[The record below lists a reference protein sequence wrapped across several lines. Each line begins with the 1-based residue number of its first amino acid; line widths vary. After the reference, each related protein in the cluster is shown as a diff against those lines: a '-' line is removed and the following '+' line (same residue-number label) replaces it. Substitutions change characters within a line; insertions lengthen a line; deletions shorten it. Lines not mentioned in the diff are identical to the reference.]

1 MTIHSSH
8 HRSLYTLLSGIQ
20 DFSYVIAIPEQKYAI
35 REKEGFSMKNKKK
48 LLSVLLVFVMTVS
61 VFHGYAAKAADTVKV
76 TLRLEQDNQTLVTPV
91 EVTLTDE
98 DKKDYGIGLS
108 TETLTPL
115 HALAKYLTE
124 KKGATTETMKNYI
137 MASTSQYGL
146 YVTGINIDGKSDGS
160 ASSDALDGVN
170 WLYAVNNTDPGV
182 GMGSYSLKNND
193 AVTIYGLWGGGT
205 WPNNVETNYSYFEN
219 NTVNTT
225 VSSKTTVSLKGVGY
239 DENYSPIVK
248 AISNAT
254 VVAAKYENETST
266 ATTGNAVTLA
276 QTDDNGVATLSF
288 DKAGT
293 YVLSAYRLDS
303 DGKHSNISR
312 PYAIVKVLAAVTTP
326 TATPTVTPTATPTV
340 TPTATPTVTP
350 TATPTVTPTATPTVT
365 PTATPTVTPT
375 ATPTVTPT
383 ATPTVTPTATPT
395 VTPTATP
402 TVTPTA
408 TPAGDSLGKPVPTKT
423 PTATPTPAS
432 DDKGIKKV
440 AKTPTK
446 VKVVVKKSKKKKKS
460 VTVSWKKAANAKG
473 YRIALSKKK
482 NGKYKKVTDT
492 KKTKYTFKKTKG
504 TYYVKLTAY
513 VVKSDKATFSKATKP
528 VKFKVK

>member
-8 HRSLYTLLSGIQ
+8 HRSLYALFSGIQ

-48 LLSVLLVFVMTVS
+48 LLSVLLIFVMTVS

-76 TLRLEQDNQTLVTPV
+76 TLRLEQDNKTLVTPV

-137 MASTSQYGL
+137 TASESQYGL

-160 ASSDALDGVN
+160 ASSDGLDGVN
-170 WLYAVNNTDPGV
+170 WGYAVNNTDPGV

-219 NTVNTT
+219 STLNTT
-225 VSSKTTVSLKGVGY
+225 VSKKTTVSLKGVGY
-239 DENYSPIVK
+239 DENYNPIVK
-248 AISNAT
+248 SISNAT
-254 VVAAKYENETST
+254 VVAAKYENEAST
-266 ATTGNAVTLA
+266 ATTGNAVSLV
-276 QTDDNGVATLSF
+276 QTDENGTATLSF

-303 DGKHSNISR
+303 DDKHSNISR
-312 PYAIVKVLAAVTTP
+312 PYGIVKVLAAVTAP
-326 TATPTVTPTATPTV
+326 TATPTVTPTASPTVTTTAAPTV
-340 TPTATPTVTP
+340 TPTAAPTVTP
-350 TATPTVTPTATPTVT
+350 TAA
-365 PTATPTVTPT
+365 
-375 ATPTVTPT
+375 
-383 ATPTVTPTATPT
+383 PT

>member
-1 MTIHSSH
+1 
-8 HRSLYTLLSGIQ
+8 
-20 DFSYVIAIPEQKYAI
+20 
-35 REKEGFSMKNKKK
+35 MKNKKK

-76 TLRLEQDNQTLVTPV
+76 TLRLEQDNKTLVTPV

-170 WLYAVNNTDPGV
+170 WMYTVNNTDPGV

-219 NTVNTT
+219 STVTTT
-225 VSSKTTVSLKGVGY
+225 VSNKTTVSLKGVGY
-239 DENYSPIVK
+239 DENYNPIVK
-248 AISNAT
+248 SISNAT
-254 VVAAKYENETST
+254 VVAAKYENEAST

-350 TATPTVTPTATPTVT
+350 TATP
-365 PTATPTVTPT
+365 
-375 ATPTVTPT
+375 
-383 ATPTVTPTATPT
+383 
-395 VTPTATP
+395 
-402 TVTPTA
+402 
-408 TPAGDSLGKPVPTKT
+408 AGDSLGKPVPTKT

-460 VTVSWKKAANAKG
+460 VTVSCKKAANAKG

>member
-1 MTIHSSH
+1 
-8 HRSLYTLLSGIQ
+8 
-20 DFSYVIAIPEQKYAI
+20 
-35 REKEGFSMKNKKK
+35 MKNKKK

-76 TLRLEQDNQTLVTPV
+76 TLRLEQDNKTLVTPV

-137 MASTSQYGL
+137 MASKSQYGL
-146 YVTGINIDGKSDGS
+146 YVTGISIDGKSDGS

-170 WLYAVNNTDPGV
+170 WGYAVNNTDPGV

-193 AVTIYGLWGGGT
+193 AVTIYGLWGGDT

-219 NTVNTT
+219 DTVSTT
-225 VSSKTTVSLKGVGY
+225 VSGKATVTLKGLGY
-239 DENYSPIVK
+239 DKNFVASIVK
-248 AISNAT
+248 PISNAT
-254 VVAAKYENETST
+254 VVAAKYENEAST
-266 ATTGNAVTLA
+266 ATTGNAVSLV
-276 QTDDNGVATLSF
+276 QTDENGTATLSF

-312 PYAIVKVLAAVTTP
+312 PYGIVKVLAAVTAPTATPTATPTAAP
-326 TATPTVTPTATPTV
+326 TATPTVTPVPTV
-340 TPTATPTVTP
+340 TPAP
-350 TATPTVTPTATPTVT
+350 
-365 PTATPTVTPT
+365 
-375 ATPTVTPT
+375 
-383 ATPTVTPTATPT
+383 
-395 VTPTATP
+395 
-402 TVTPTA
+402 
-408 TPAGDSLGKPVPTKT
+408 
-423 PTATPTPAS
+423 PTPAS

>member
-1 MTIHSSH
+1 LTIHSSH
-8 HRSLYTLLSGIQ
+8 HRSLYALFSGIQ

-76 TLRLEQDNQTLVTPV
+76 TLRLEQDNKTLVTPV
-91 EVTLTDE
+91 EVTLTDA

-108 TETLTPL
+108 TKTLTPL

-146 YVTGINIDGKSDGS
+146 FVNGISIDGNSDGS

-170 WLYAVNNTDPGV
+170 WGYAVNNTDPGV

-219 NTVNTT
+219 STLNTT
-225 VSSKTTVSLKGVGY
+225 VSNKTTVSLKGVGHDKSY
-239 DENYSPIVK
+239 NPIVK
-248 AISNAT
+248 SISNAT
-254 VVAAKYENETST
+254 VVAAKYENEAST
-266 ATTGNAVTLA
+266 ATTGNAVSLV
-276 QTDDNGVATLSF
+276 QTDENGTATLSF

-312 PYAIVKVLAAVTTP
+312 PYGIVNVLAAVTAPTATPTVTP
-326 TATPTVTPTATPTV
+326 TAAPTVTPTATPTV
-340 TPTATPTVTP
+340 TPTT
-350 TATPTVTPTATPTVT
+350 
-365 PTATPTVTPT
+365 
-375 ATPTVTPT
+375 
-383 ATPTVTPTATPT
+383 TPT

-440 AKTPTK
+440 ERILSVTK
-446 VKVVVKKSKKKKKS
+446 QRENSNFDAQFAKKKKKS

>member
-1 MTIHSSH
+1 
-8 HRSLYTLLSGIQ
+8 
-20 DFSYVIAIPEQKYAI
+20 
-35 REKEGFSMKNKKK
+35 MKNKKK

-76 TLRLEQDNQTLVTPV
+76 TLRLEQDNKTLVTPV

-137 MASTSQYGL
+137 MASKSQYGL
-146 YVTGINIDGKSDGS
+146 YVTGISIDGKSDGS

-170 WLYAVNNTDPGV
+170 WGYAVNNTDPGV

-219 NTVNTT
+219 STLNTT
-225 VSSKTTVSLKGVGY
+225 VSNKTTVSLKGVGY
-239 DENYSPIVK
+239 DENYTPIVK
-248 AISNAT
+248 SISNAT
-254 VVAAKYENETST
+254 VVAAKYENEAST
-266 ATTGNAVTLA
+266 ATKDTAVATA
-276 QTDDNGVATLSF
+276 QTDDNGVATLSL

-293 YVLSAYRLDS
+293 YVLSAFRLDS

-312 PYAIVKVLAAVTTP
+312 PYGIVKVLAAVTAP
-326 TATPTVTPTATPTV
+326 TATPTVTPTAAPTV
-340 TPTATPTVTP
+340 TPTT
-350 TATPTVTPTATPTVT
+350 
-365 PTATPTVTPT
+365 
-375 ATPTVTPT
+375 
-383 ATPTVTPTATPT
+383 
-395 VTPTATP
+395 
-402 TVTPTA
+402 

-440 AKTPTK
+440 AKKPTK

>member
-1 MTIHSSH
+1 
-8 HRSLYTLLSGIQ
+8 
-20 DFSYVIAIPEQKYAI
+20 
-35 REKEGFSMKNKKK
+35 MKNKKK
-48 LLSVLLVFVMTVS
+48 LLSVLLIFVMTVS

-76 TLRLEQDNQTLVTPV
+76 TLRLEQDNKTLVTPV

-98 DKKDYGIGLS
+98 DKKDYGIDLS

-137 MASTSQYGL
+137 MASKSQYGL
-146 YVTGINIDGKSDGS
+146 YVTGISIDGKSDGS
-160 ASSDALDGVN
+160 ASSDGLDGVN
-170 WLYAVNNTDPGV
+170 WMYTVNNTDPGV

-219 NTVNTT
+219 STVTTT
-225 VSSKTTVSLKGVGY
+225 VSNKTTVSLKGVGY
-239 DENYSPIVK
+239 DENYNPIVK
-248 AISNAT
+248 SISNAT
-254 VVAAKYENETST
+254 VVAAKYENEAST
-266 ATTGNAVTLA
+266 ATTGNAVSLV
-276 QTDDNGVATLSF
+276 QTDENGTATLSF

-312 PYAIVKVLAAVTTP
+312 PYAIVKVLAAVTAPTATP
-326 TATPTVTPTATPTV
+326 TATPTA
-340 TPTATPTVTP
+340 A
-350 TATPTVTPTATPTVT
+350 
-365 PTATPTVTPT
+365 
-375 ATPTVTPT
+375 
-383 ATPTVTPTATPT
+383 
-395 VTPTATP
+395 
-402 TVTPTA
+402 
-408 TPAGDSLGKPVPTKT
+408 

>member
-8 HRSLYTLLSGIQ
+8 HRSLYTLFSGIQ

-76 TLRLEQDNQTLVTPV
+76 TLRLEQDNKTLVTPV

-303 DGKHSNISR
+303 DDKHSNISR
-312 PYAIVKVLAAVTTP
+312 PYGIVNVRAAVTAP
-326 TATPTVTPTATPTV
+326 TATPTVTPTA
-340 TPTATPTVTP
+340 A
-350 TATPTVTPTATPTVT
+350 
-365 PTATPTVTPT
+365 
-375 ATPTVTPT
+375 
-383 ATPTVTPTATPT
+383 
-395 VTPTATP
+395 P

>member
-8 HRSLYTLLSGIQ
+8 HRSLYTLFSGIQ

-350 TATPTVTPTATPTVT
+350 TATP
-365 PTATPTVTPT
+365 
-375 ATPTVTPT
+375 
-383 ATPTVTPTATPT
+383 
-395 VTPTATP
+395 
-402 TVTPTA
+402 
-408 TPAGDSLGKPVPTKT
+408 AGDSLGKPVPTKT

>member
-8 HRSLYTLLSGIQ
+8 HRSLYALFSGIQ

-61 VFHGYAAKAADTVKV
+61 VFHGYAAKAADAVKV
-76 TLRLEQDNQTLVTPV
+76 TLRLEQDNKTLVTPV
-91 EVTLTDE
+91 EVTLTDA

-108 TETLTPL
+108 TKTLTPL

-146 YVTGINIDGKSDGS
+146 YVTGISIDGKSDGS
-160 ASSDALDGVN
+160 ASSDTLDGVN
-170 WLYAVNNTDPGV
+170 WMYTVNNTDTGV

-219 NTVNTT
+219 STLNTT
-225 VSSKTTVSLKGVGY
+225 VSDKTTVSLKGVGY
-239 DENYSPIVK
+239 DENYNPIVK
-248 AISNAT
+248 SISNAT
-254 VVAAKYENETST
+254 VVAAKYENEAST
-266 ATTGNAVTLA
+266 ATKDTAVATA

-312 PYAIVKVLAAVTTP
+312 PYAIVKVLAAVTAP
-326 TATPTVTPTATPTV
+326 TATPVPTV
-340 TPTATPTVTP
+340 TPAP
-350 TATPTVTPTATPTVT
+350 
-365 PTATPTVTPT
+365 
-375 ATPTVTPT
+375 
-383 ATPTVTPTATPT
+383 
-395 VTPTATP
+395 
-402 TVTPTA
+402 
-408 TPAGDSLGKPVPTKT
+408 
-423 PTATPTPAS
+423 PTPAS

>member
-8 HRSLYTLLSGIQ
+8 HRSLYALFSGIQ

-76 TLRLEQDNQTLVTPV
+76 TLRLEQDNKTLVTPV

-170 WLYAVNNTDPGV
+170 WMYTVNNTDPGV

-193 AVTIYGLWGGGT
+193 VVTIYGLWGGGT

-219 NTVNTT
+219 STVTTT
-225 VSSKTTVSLKGVGY
+225 VSNKTTVSLKGVGY
-239 DENYSPIVK
+239 DENYNPIVK
-248 AISNAT
+248 SISNAT
-254 VVAAKYENETST
+254 VVAAKYENEAST

-312 PYAIVKVLAAVTTP
+312 PYAIVKVLAAVT
-326 TATPTVTPTATPTV
+326 
-340 TPTATPTVTP
+340 
-350 TATPTVTPTATPTVT
+350 
-365 PTATPTVTPT
+365 TPT

>member
-8 HRSLYTLLSGIQ
+8 HRSLYTLFSGIQ

-76 TLRLEQDNQTLVTPV
+76 TLRLEQDNKTLVTPV
-91 EVTLTDE
+91 EVTLTDA

-108 TETLTPL
+108 TKTLTPL

-146 YVTGINIDGKSDGS
+146 FVNGISIDGNSDGS

-170 WLYAVNNTDPGV
+170 WGYAVNNTDPGV

-219 NTVNTT
+219 STLNTT
-225 VSSKTTVSLKGVGY
+225 VSNKTTVSLKGVGHDKSY
-239 DENYSPIVK
+239 NPIVK
-248 AISNAT
+248 SISNAT
-254 VVAAKYENETST
+254 VAAKYENEAST
-266 ATTGNAVTLA
+266 ATTGNAVSLV
-276 QTDDNGVATLSF
+276 QTDENGTATLSF

-312 PYAIVKVLAAVTTP
+312 PYGIVNVLAAVTAPTATPTVTP
-326 TATPTVTPTATPTV
+326 TAAPTVTPTAAPTVTPTATPTV
-340 TPTATPTVTP
+340 TPTT
-350 TATPTVTPTATPTVT
+350 
-365 PTATPTVTPT
+365 
-375 ATPTVTPT
+375 
-383 ATPTVTPTATPT
+383 TPT

-440 AKTPTK
+440 AKKPTK

>member
-8 HRSLYTLLSGIQ
+8 HRSLYALFSGIQ

-48 LLSVLLVFVMTVS
+48 LLSVLLIFVMTVS

-76 TLRLEQDNQTLVTPV
+76 TLRLEQDNKTLVTPV

-98 DKKDYGIGLS
+98 DKKYYGIGLS

-137 MASTSQYGL
+137 TASESQYGL

-160 ASSDALDGVN
+160 ASSDGLDGVN
-170 WLYAVNNTDPGV
+170 WGYAVNNTDPGV

-219 NTVNTT
+219 STLNTT
-225 VSSKTTVSLKGVGY
+225 VSKKTTVSLKGVGY
-239 DENYSPIVK
+239 DENYNPIVK
-248 AISNAT
+248 SISNAT
-254 VVAAKYENETST
+254 VVAAKYENEAST
-266 ATTGNAVTLA
+266 ATTGNAVSLV
-276 QTDDNGVATLSF
+276 QTDENGTATLSF

-303 DGKHSNISR
+303 DDKHSNISR
-312 PYAIVKVLAAVTTP
+312 PYGIVKVLAAVTAP

-340 TPTATPTVTP
+340 TPTAAPTVTP
-350 TATPTVTPTATPTVT
+350 TAAPTVTPTA
-365 PTATPTVTPT
+365 A
-375 ATPTVTPT
+375 
-383 ATPTVTPTATPT
+383 PT

>member
-1 MTIHSSH
+1 
-8 HRSLYTLLSGIQ
+8 
-20 DFSYVIAIPEQKYAI
+20 
-35 REKEGFSMKNKKK
+35 MKNKKK
-48 LLSVLLVFVMTVS
+48 LLSVLLVFVMTIS

-76 TLRLEQDNQTLVTPV
+76 TLRLEQDNKTLVTPV

-137 MASTSQYGL
+137 MASKSQYGL
-146 YVTGINIDGKSDGS
+146 YVTGISIDGKSDGS

-170 WLYAVNNTDPGV
+170 WGYAVNNTDPGV

-219 NTVNTT
+219 STMNTT
-225 VSSKTTVSLKGVGY
+225 VSNKTTVSLKGVGY
-239 DENYSPIVK
+239 DENYNPIVK
-248 AISNAT
+248 SISNAT
-254 VVAAKYENETST
+254 VVAAKYENEAST
-266 ATTGNAVTLA
+266 ATTGNAVSLV
-276 QTDDNGVATLSF
+276 QTDENGTATLSF

-312 PYAIVKVLAAVTTP
+312 PYGIVKVLAAVTAPTATPTATPTAAP
-326 TATPTVTPTATPTV
+326 TATPTVTPVPTV
-340 TPTATPTVTP
+340 TPAP
-350 TATPTVTPTATPTVT
+350 
-365 PTATPTVTPT
+365 
-375 ATPTVTPT
+375 
-383 ATPTVTPTATPT
+383 
-395 VTPTATP
+395 
-402 TVTPTA
+402 
-408 TPAGDSLGKPVPTKT
+408 
-423 PTATPTPAS
+423 PTPAS

>member
-8 HRSLYTLLSGIQ
+8 HRSLYALFSGIQ

-76 TLRLEQDNQTLVTPV
+76 TLRLEQDNKTLVTPV

-170 WLYAVNNTDPGV
+170 WGYAVNNTDPGV

-219 NTVNTT
+219 STLNTT
-225 VSSKTTVSLKGVGY
+225 ISSKTTVSLKGVGY
-239 DENYSPIVK
+239 DENYNPIIK
-248 AISNAT
+248 SISKAT

-266 ATTGNAVTLA
+266 ATTGNAVSLV
-276 QTDDNGVATLSF
+276 QTDENGTATLSF

-312 PYAIVKVLAAVTTP
+312 PYGIVKVLAAVTTP
-326 TATPTVTPTATPTV
+326 TAAPTVTPTAAPTV
-340 TPTATPTVTP
+340 TPTAAPTVTP
-350 TATPTVTPTATPTVT
+350 TAAPI
-365 PTATPTVTPT
+365 
-375 ATPTVTPT
+375 
-383 ATPTVTPTATPT
+383 
-395 VTPTATP
+395 
-402 TVTPTA
+402 VTPTA

>member
-1 MTIHSSH
+1 
-8 HRSLYTLLSGIQ
+8 
-20 DFSYVIAIPEQKYAI
+20 
-35 REKEGFSMKNKKK
+35 MKNKKK

-76 TLRLEQDNQTLVTPV
+76 TLRLEQDNKTLVTPV

-170 WLYAVNNTDPGV
+170 WMYTVNNTNTGV
-182 GMGSYSLKNND
+182 GMSSYSLKNND
-193 AVTIYGLWGGGT
+193 AVTIYGIWGGGT

-219 NTVNTT
+219 NTVTT
-225 VSSKTTVSLKGVGY
+225 TISSKTTVSLKGVGY
-239 DENYSPIVK
+239 DENYNPIVK
-248 AISNAT
+248 AISKAT
-254 VVAAKYENETST
+254 VVAAKHENETST
-266 ATTGNAVTLA
+266 ATKDNAVATA

-312 PYAIVKVLAAVTTP
+312 PYAIVKVLAAVTAP
-326 TATPTVTPTATPTV
+326 TATPTIKPTASPVPTV
-340 TPTATPTVTP
+340 TPAP
-350 TATPTVTPTATPTVT
+350 
-365 PTATPTVTPT
+365 
-375 ATPTVTPT
+375 
-383 ATPTVTPTATPT
+383 
-395 VTPTATP
+395 
-402 TVTPTA
+402 
-408 TPAGDSLGKPVPTKT
+408 
-423 PTATPTPAS
+423 S
-432 DDKGIKKV
+432 DNKDVKKA

-473 YRIALSKKK
+473 YRITLSKKK

>member
-1 MTIHSSH
+1 
-8 HRSLYTLLSGIQ
+8 
-20 DFSYVIAIPEQKYAI
+20 
-35 REKEGFSMKNKKK
+35 MKNKKK

-76 TLRLEQDNQTLVTPV
+76 TLRLEQDNKTLVTPV
-91 EVTLTDE
+91 EVTLTDA

-108 TETLTPL
+108 TKTLTPL

-146 YVTGINIDGKSDGS
+146 FVNGISIDGNSDGS

-170 WLYAVNNTDPGV
+170 WGYAVNNTDPGV
-182 GMGSYSLKNND
+182 GMSSYSLKNND

-219 NTVNTT
+219 DTVSTT
-225 VSSKTTVSLKGVGY
+225 VSGKATVTLKGLGY
-239 DENYSPIVK
+239 DKNFVASIVK
-248 AISNAT
+248 PISKAT
-254 VVAAKYENETST
+254 VVAAKYENEAST
-266 ATTGNAVTLA
+266 ATKDTAVATA

-312 PYAIVKVLAAVTTP
+312 PYGIVKVLAAVTTP
-326 TATPTVTPTATPTV
+326 TAAPTVTPTAAPTV
-340 TPTATPTVTP
+340 TPTAAPI
-350 TATPTVTPTATPTVT
+350 
-365 PTATPTVTPT
+365 
-375 ATPTVTPT
+375 
-383 ATPTVTPTATPT
+383 
-395 VTPTATP
+395 
-402 TVTPTA
+402 VTPTA

-440 AKTPTK
+440 AKKPTK

-460 VTVSWKKAANAKG
+460 VTVSWKKVANAKG
-473 YRIALSKKK
+473 YRITLSKKK

>member
-1 MTIHSSH
+1 
-8 HRSLYTLLSGIQ
+8 
-20 DFSYVIAIPEQKYAI
+20 
-35 REKEGFSMKNKKK
+35 MKNKKK

-76 TLRLEQDNQTLVTPV
+76 TLRLEQDNKTLVTPV

-137 MASTSQYGL
+137 MASKSQYGL
-146 YVTGINIDGKSDGS
+146 YVTGISIDGKSDGS

-170 WLYAVNNTDPGV
+170 WGYAVNNTDPGV

-219 NTVNTT
+219 STLNTT
-225 VSSKTTVSLKGVGY
+225 VSNKTTVSLKGVGY
-239 DENYSPIVK
+239 DENYTPIVK
-248 AISNAT
+248 SISNAT
-254 VVAAKYENETST
+254 VVAAKYENEAST
-266 ATTGNAVTLA
+266 ATKDTAVATA

-312 PYAIVKVLAAVTTP
+312 PYGIVKVLAAVTAP
-326 TATPTVTPTATPTV
+326 TATPTVTPTAAPTV
-340 TPTATPTVTP
+340 TPTT
-350 TATPTVTPTATPTVT
+350 
-365 PTATPTVTPT
+365 
-375 ATPTVTPT
+375 
-383 ATPTVTPTATPT
+383 
-395 VTPTATP
+395 
-402 TVTPTA
+402 

-440 AKTPTK
+440 AKKPTK
-446 VKVVVKKSKKKKKS
+446 VKVVLKKSKKKKKS

>member
-1 MTIHSSH
+1 
-8 HRSLYTLLSGIQ
+8 
-20 DFSYVIAIPEQKYAI
+20 
-35 REKEGFSMKNKKK
+35 MKNKKK

-76 TLRLEQDNQTLVTPV
+76 TLRLEQDNKTLVTPV

-98 DKKDYGIGLS
+98 DKKDYGIDLS

-137 MASTSQYGL
+137 MASKSQYGL
-146 YVTGINIDGKSDGS
+146 YVTGISIDGKSDGS
-160 ASSDALDGVN
+160 ASSDGLDGVN
-170 WLYAVNNTDPGV
+170 WMYTVNNTDPGV

-219 NTVNTT
+219 STVTTT
-225 VSSKTTVSLKGVGY
+225 VSNKTTVSLKGVGY
-239 DENYSPIVK
+239 DENYNPIVK
-248 AISNAT
+248 SISNAT
-254 VVAAKYENETST
+254 VVAAKYENEAST

-340 TPTATPTVTP
+340 TPTVTPVPTVTP
-350 TATPTVTPTATPTVT
+350 AP
-365 PTATPTVTPT
+365 
-375 ATPTVTPT
+375 
-383 ATPTVTPTATPT
+383 
-395 VTPTATP
+395 
-402 TVTPTA
+402 
-408 TPAGDSLGKPVPTKT
+408 
-423 PTATPTPAS
+423 PTPAS

-440 AKTPTK
+440 AKKPTK

>member
-1 MTIHSSH
+1 
-8 HRSLYTLLSGIQ
+8 
-20 DFSYVIAIPEQKYAI
+20 
-35 REKEGFSMKNKKK
+35 MKNKKK

-76 TLRLEQDNQTLVTPV
+76 TLRLEQDNKTLVTPV
-91 EVTLTDE
+91 EVTLTDA

-108 TETLTPL
+108 TKTLTPL

-146 YVTGINIDGKSDGS
+146 FVNGISIDGNSDGS

-170 WLYAVNNTDPGV
+170 WGYAVNNTDPGV
-182 GMGSYSLKNND
+182 GMSSYSLKNND

-205 WPNNVETNYSYFEN
+205 WPDNVETNYSYFEN
-219 NTVNTT
+219 DTVSTT
-225 VSSKTTVSLKGVGY
+225 VSGKATVTLKGLGY
-239 DENYSPIVK
+239 DKNFVASIVK
-248 AISNAT
+248 PISKAT
-254 VVAAKYENETST
+254 VVAAKYENEAST
-266 ATTGNAVTLA
+266 ATKDTAVATA

-303 DGKHSNISR
+303 DVKHSNISR
-312 PYAIVKVLAAVTTP
+312 PYGIIKVLAAVTAPTATP
-326 TATPTVTPTATPTV
+326 TATPTA
-340 TPTATPTVTP
+340 A
-350 TATPTVTPTATPTVT
+350 
-365 PTATPTVTPT
+365 
-375 ATPTVTPT
+375 
-383 ATPTVTPTATPT
+383 
-395 VTPTATP
+395 
-402 TVTPTA
+402 PTA
-408 TPAGDSLGKPVPTKT
+408 TPAATPVPTVT
-423 PTATPTPAS
+423 PAPPTPAS

-440 AKTPTK
+440 AKKPTK

-504 TYYVKLTAY
+504 TYYVKLKAY

>member
-1 MTIHSSH
+1 
-8 HRSLYTLLSGIQ
+8 
-20 DFSYVIAIPEQKYAI
+20 
-35 REKEGFSMKNKKK
+35 MKNKKK

-76 TLRLEQDNQTLVTPV
+76 TLRLEQDNKTLVTPV
-91 EVTLTDE
+91 EVTLTDA

-108 TETLTPL
+108 TKTLTPL

-146 YVTGINIDGKSDGS
+146 FVNGISIDGNSDGS

-170 WLYAVNNTDPGV
+170 WGYAVNNTDPGV

-219 NTVNTT
+219 STLNTT
-225 VSSKTTVSLKGVGY
+225 VSNKTTVSLKGVGHDKSY
-239 DENYSPIVK
+239 NPIVK
-248 AISNAT
+248 SISNAT
-254 VVAAKYENETST
+254 VVAAKYENEAST
-266 ATTGNAVTLA
+266 ATTGNAVSLV
-276 QTDDNGVATLSF
+276 QTDENGTATLSF

-312 PYAIVKVLAAVTTP
+312 PYGIVNVLAAVTAPTATPTVTP
-326 TATPTVTPTATPTV
+326 TAAPTVTPTAAPTVTPTATPTV
-340 TPTATPTVTP
+340 TPTT
-350 TATPTVTPTATPTVT
+350 
-365 PTATPTVTPT
+365 
-375 ATPTVTPT
+375 
-383 ATPTVTPTATPT
+383 TPT

-432 DDKGIKKV
+432 DDKRIKKV
-440 AKTPTK
+440 AKKPTK

>member
-8 HRSLYTLLSGIQ
+8 HRSLYTLFSGIQ

-76 TLRLEQDNQTLVTPV
+76 TLRLEQDNKTLVTPV

-146 YVTGINIDGKSDGS
+146 FVNGISIDGNSDGS

-170 WLYAVNNTDPGV
+170 WGYAVNNTDPGV

-219 NTVNTT
+219 STLNTT
-225 VSSKTTVSLKGVGY
+225 VSNKTTVSLKGVGH
-239 DENYSPIVK
+239 DESYNPIVK
-248 AISNAT
+248 SISNAT
-254 VVAAKYENETST
+254 VVAAKYENEAST
-266 ATTGNAVTLA
+266 ATTGNAVSLV
-276 QTDDNGVATLSF
+276 QTDENGTATLSF

-312 PYAIVKVLAAVTTP
+312 PYGIVNVLA
-326 TATPTVTPTATPTV
+326 TVTA
-340 TPTATPTVTP
+340 
-350 TATPTVTPTATPTVT
+350 
-365 PTATPTVTPT
+365 
-375 ATPTVTPT
+375 
-383 ATPTVTPTATPT
+383 PTATPT

-440 AKTPTK
+440 AKKPTK

>member
-1 MTIHSSH
+1 
-8 HRSLYTLLSGIQ
+8 
-20 DFSYVIAIPEQKYAI
+20 
-35 REKEGFSMKNKKK
+35 MKNKKK

-76 TLRLEQDNQTLVTPV
+76 TLRLEQDNKTLVTPV

-170 WLYAVNNTDPGV
+170 WGYAVNNTDPGV
-182 GMGSYSLKNND
+182 GMSSYSLKNND

-205 WPNNVETNYSYFEN
+205 WPDNVETNYSYFEN
-219 NTVNTT
+219 DTVSTT
-225 VSSKTTVSLKGVGY
+225 VSGKATVTLKGLGY
-239 DENYSPIVK
+239 DKNFVASIVK
-248 AISNAT
+248 PISKAT
-254 VVAAKYENETST
+254 VVAAKYENEAST
-266 ATTGNAVTLA
+266 ATKDTAVATA

-312 PYAIVKVLAAVTTP
+312 PYGIVKVLAAVTTP
-326 TATPTVTPTATPTV
+326 TAAPTVTPTAAPTV
-340 TPTATPTVTP
+340 TPTAAPTVTP
-350 TATPTVTPTATPTVT
+350 TAAPI
-365 PTATPTVTPT
+365 
-375 ATPTVTPT
+375 
-383 ATPTVTPTATPT
+383 
-395 VTPTATP
+395 
-402 TVTPTA
+402 VTPTA

>member
-1 MTIHSSH
+1 
-8 HRSLYTLLSGIQ
+8 
-20 DFSYVIAIPEQKYAI
+20 
-35 REKEGFSMKNKKK
+35 MKNKKK

-76 TLRLEQDNQTLVTPV
+76 TLRLEQDNKTLVTPV

-137 MASTSQYGL
+137 MASKSQYGL
-146 YVTGINIDGKSDGS
+146 YVTGISIDGKSDGS

-170 WLYAVNNTDPGV
+170 WGYAVNNTDPGV

-219 NTVNTT
+219 STLNTT
-225 VSSKTTVSLKGVGY
+225 VSNKTTVSLKGVGY
-239 DENYSPIVK
+239 DENYTPIVK
-248 AISNAT
+248 SISNAT
-254 VVAAKYENETST
+254 VVAAKYENEAST
-266 ATTGNAVTLA
+266 ATKDTAVATA

-312 PYAIVKVLAAVTTP
+312 PYGIVKVLAAVTAP
-326 TATPTVTPTATPTV
+326 TATPTVTPTAAPTV
-340 TPTATPTVTP
+340 TPTT
-350 TATPTVTPTATPTVT
+350 
-365 PTATPTVTPT
+365 
-375 ATPTVTPT
+375 
-383 ATPTVTPTATPT
+383 
-395 VTPTATP
+395 
-402 TVTPTA
+402 

-423 PTATPTPAS
+423 PTATPTSAS

-440 AKTPTK
+440 AKKPTK

>member
-1 MTIHSSH
+1 
-8 HRSLYTLLSGIQ
+8 
-20 DFSYVIAIPEQKYAI
+20 
-35 REKEGFSMKNKKK
+35 MKNKKK

-76 TLRLEQDNQTLVTPV
+76 TLRLEQDNKTLVTPV

-115 HALAKYLTE
+115 HALAKYLNE

-137 MASTSQYGL
+137 MASKSQYGL
-146 YVTGINIDGKSDGS
+146 YVTGISIDGKSDGS

-170 WLYAVNNTDPGV
+170 WGYAVNNTDPGV
-182 GMGSYSLKNND
+182 GMCSYSLKNND

-219 NTVNTT
+219 STLNTT
-225 VSSKTTVSLKGVGY
+225 VSNKTTVSLKGVGY
-239 DENYSPIVK
+239 DENYTPIVK
-248 AISNAT
+248 SISNAT
-254 VVAAKYENETST
+254 VVAAKYENEAST
-266 ATTGNAVTLA
+266 ATKDTAVATA

-312 PYAIVKVLAAVTTP
+312 PYGIVKVLAAVTAP
-326 TATPTVTPTATPTV
+326 TATPTVTPTAAPTV
-340 TPTATPTVTP
+340 TPTT
-350 TATPTVTPTATPTVT
+350 
-365 PTATPTVTPT
+365 
-375 ATPTVTPT
+375 
-383 ATPTVTPTATPT
+383 
-395 VTPTATP
+395 
-402 TVTPTA
+402 

-440 AKTPTK
+440 AKKPTK

>member
-1 MTIHSSH
+1 
-8 HRSLYTLLSGIQ
+8 
-20 DFSYVIAIPEQKYAI
+20 
-35 REKEGFSMKNKKK
+35 MKNKKK

-76 TLRLEQDNQTLVTPV
+76 TLRLEQDNKTLVTPV

-137 MASTSQYGL
+137 MASESQYGL
-146 YVTGINIDGKSDGS
+146 YVNGISVDGKSDGS

-170 WLYAVNNTDPGV
+170 WMYTVNNTDTGV

-219 NTVNTT
+219 STLNTT
-225 VSSKTTVSLKGVGY
+225 VSNKITVSLKGVGY
-239 DENYSPIVK
+239 DENYTPIVK
-248 AISNAT
+248 SISNAT
-254 VVAAKYENETST
+254 VVAAKYENEAST
-266 ATTGNAVTLA
+266 ATKDTAVATA

-312 PYAIVKVLAAVTTP
+312 PYGIVKVLAAVTAP
-326 TATPTVTPTATPTV
+326 TATPTVTPTA
-340 TPTATPTVTP
+340 A
-350 TATPTVTPTATPTVT
+350 
-365 PTATPTVTPT
+365 
-375 ATPTVTPT
+375 
-383 ATPTVTPTATPT
+383 
-395 VTPTATP
+395 P

>member
-1 MTIHSSH
+1 
-8 HRSLYTLLSGIQ
+8 
-20 DFSYVIAIPEQKYAI
+20 
-35 REKEGFSMKNKKK
+35 MKNKKK

-76 TLRLEQDNQTLVTPV
+76 TLRLEQDNKTLVTPV

-124 KKGATTETMKNYI
+124 KKGATTETIKNYI
-137 MASTSQYGL
+137 MASKSQYGL
-146 YVTGINIDGKSDGS
+146 YVTGISIDGKSDGS

-170 WLYAVNNTDPGV
+170 WGYAVNNTDPGV

-219 NTVNTT
+219 STLNTT
-225 VSSKTTVSLKGVGY
+225 VSNKTTVSLKGVGY
-239 DENYSPIVK
+239 DENYTPIVK
-248 AISNAT
+248 SISNAT
-254 VVAAKYENETST
+254 VVAAKYENEAST
-266 ATTGNAVTLA
+266 ATKDTAVATA

-312 PYAIVKVLAAVTTP
+312 PYGIVKVLAAVTAP
-326 TATPTVTPTATPTV
+326 TATPTVTPTAAPTV
-340 TPTATPTVTP
+340 TPTT
-350 TATPTVTPTATPTVT
+350 
-365 PTATPTVTPT
+365 
-375 ATPTVTPT
+375 
-383 ATPTVTPTATPT
+383 
-395 VTPTATP
+395 
-402 TVTPTA
+402 

-440 AKTPTK
+440 AKKPTK

>member
-1 MTIHSSH
+1 MYA
-8 HRSLYTLLSGIQ
+8 LFSGIQ

-76 TLRLEQDNQTLVTPV
+76 TLRLEQDNKTLVTPV
-91 EVTLTDE
+91 EVTLTDA

-108 TETLTPL
+108 TKTLTPL

-146 YVTGINIDGKSDGS
+146 FVNGISIDGNSDGS

-170 WLYAVNNTDPGV
+170 WGYAVNNTDPGV

-219 NTVNTT
+219 STLNTT
-225 VSSKTTVSLKGVGY
+225 VSNKTTVSLKGVGH
-239 DENYSPIVK
+239 DESYNPIVK
-248 AISNAT
+248 SISNAT
-254 VVAAKYENETST
+254 VVAAKYENEAST
-266 ATTGNAVTLA
+266 ATTGNAVSLV
-276 QTDDNGVATLSF
+276 QTDENGTATLSF

-312 PYAIVKVLAAVTTP
+312 PYGIVNVLAAVTAPTATPTVTP
-326 TATPTVTPTATPTV
+326 TAAPTVTPTAAPTVTPTATPTV
-340 TPTATPTVTP
+340 TPTT
-350 TATPTVTPTATPTVT
+350 
-365 PTATPTVTPT
+365 
-375 ATPTVTPT
+375 
-383 ATPTVTPTATPT
+383 TPT

-440 AKTPTK
+440 AKKPTK

-460 VTVSWKKAANAKG
+460 ASKSHMSAISMRILVLFTRALVSCARTKLLLEPVNRTLNHG
-473 YRIALSKKK
+473 GNK
-482 NGKYKKVTDT
+482 NGHHNQPHSCNGLNKVVGHPNKNVRKPYKCRGNKTPYKVTD
-492 KKTKYTFKKTKG
+492 
-504 TYYVKLTAY
+504 
-513 VVKSDKATFSKATKP
+513 
-528 VKFKVK
+528 KFADAEHT

>member
-1 MTIHSSH
+1 
-8 HRSLYTLLSGIQ
+8 
-20 DFSYVIAIPEQKYAI
+20 
-35 REKEGFSMKNKKK
+35 MKNKKK
-48 LLSVLLVFVMTVS
+48 LLSVLLVFVMTIS

-76 TLRLEQDNQTLVTPV
+76 TLRLEQDNATLVTPV
-91 EVTLTDE
+91 EVTLTDA

-137 MASTSQYGL
+137 TASKSQYGL
-146 YVTGINIDGKSDGS
+146 YVTGISIDGKSDGS

-170 WLYAVNNTDPGV
+170 WGYAVNNTDPGV

-219 NTVNTT
+219 STVNTT
-225 VSSKTTVSLKGVGY
+225 VSNKTTVSLKSVGY
-239 DENYSPIVK
+239 DENYNPIVK
-248 AISNAT
+248 SISNAT
-254 VVAAKYENETST
+254 VVAAKYENEAST
-266 ATTGNAVTLA
+266 ATTGNAVSLV
-276 QTDDNGVATLSF
+276 QTDENGTATLSL

-303 DGKHSNISR
+303 DGKHSSISR
-312 PYAIVKVLAAVTTP
+312 PYGIVNVLAAVTAP
-326 TATPTVTPTATPTV
+326 TATPTVTPTAAPTV
-340 TPTATPTVTP
+340 TPTA
-350 TATPTVTPTATPTVT
+350 
-365 PTATPTVTPT
+365 
-375 ATPTVTPT
+375 
-383 ATPTVTPTATPT
+383 
-395 VTPTATP
+395 
-402 TVTPTA
+402 
-408 TPAGDSLGKPVPTKT
+408 
-423 PTATPTPAS
+423 TPAS

-473 YRIALSKKK
+473 YRILLSKKK
-482 NGKYKKVTDT
+482 NGKYTKVTDT

-504 TYYVKLTAY
+504 TYYVKLKAY
-513 VVKSDKATFSKATKP
+513 VVKSNKSTYSKATKP

>member
-1 MTIHSSH
+1 
-8 HRSLYTLLSGIQ
+8 
-20 DFSYVIAIPEQKYAI
+20 
-35 REKEGFSMKNKKK
+35 MKNKKK

-76 TLRLEQDNQTLVTPV
+76 TLRLEQDNKTLVTPV

-137 MASTSQYGL
+137 MASESQYGL
-146 YVTGINIDGKSDGS
+146 YVNGISIDGKSDGS

-170 WLYAVNNTDPGV
+170 WMYTVNNTDTGV

-219 NTVNTT
+219 STLNTT

-239 DENYSPIVK
+239 DENYTPIVK
-248 AISNAT
+248 SISNAT
-254 VVAAKYENETST
+254 VVAAKYENEAST
-266 ATTGNAVTLA
+266 ATKDTAVATA

-312 PYAIVKVLAAVTTP
+312 PYGIVKVLAAVTAP
-326 TATPTVTPTATPTV
+326 TATPTVTPTAAPTV
-340 TPTATPTVTP
+340 TPTT
-350 TATPTVTPTATPTVT
+350 
-365 PTATPTVTPT
+365 
-375 ATPTVTPT
+375 
-383 ATPTVTPTATPT
+383 
-395 VTPTATP
+395 
-402 TVTPTA
+402 

-440 AKTPTK
+440 AKKPTK

-473 YRIALSKKK
+473 YRITLSKKK

>member
-8 HRSLYTLLSGIQ
+8 HRSLYALFSGIQ

-48 LLSVLLVFVMTVS
+48 LLSVLLVFVMTIS

-76 TLRLEQDNQTLVTPV
+76 TLRLEQDNKTLVTPV

-137 MASTSQYGL
+137 MASKSQYGL
-146 YVTGINIDGKSDGS
+146 YVTGISIDGKSDGS

-170 WLYAVNNTDPGV
+170 WGYAVNNTDPGV

-219 NTVNTT
+219 STMNTT
-225 VSSKTTVSLKGVGY
+225 VSNKTTVSLKGVGY
-239 DENYSPIVK
+239 DENYNPIVK
-248 AISNAT
+248 SISNAT
-254 VVAAKYENETST
+254 VVAAKYENEAST
-266 ATTGNAVTLA
+266 ATTGNAVSLV
-276 QTDDNGVATLSF
+276 QTDENGTATLSF

-303 DGKHSNISR
+303 DDKHSNISR
-312 PYAIVKVLAAVTTP
+312 PYAIVKVLAAVTAPTATP
-326 TATPTVTPTATPTV
+326 TATPTAAPTATPTATPV
-340 TPTATPTVTP
+340 PTVTP
-350 TATPTVTPTATPTVT
+350 AP
-365 PTATPTVTPT
+365 
-375 ATPTVTPT
+375 
-383 ATPTVTPTATPT
+383 
-395 VTPTATP
+395 
-402 TVTPTA
+402 
-408 TPAGDSLGKPVPTKT
+408 
-423 PTATPTPAS
+423 PTPAS

>member
-8 HRSLYTLLSGIQ
+8 HRSLYALFSGIQ

-76 TLRLEQDNQTLVTPV
+76 TLRLEQDNKTLVTPV

-170 WLYAVNNTDPGV
+170 WGYAVNNTDPGV

-219 NTVNTT
+219 STLNTT
-225 VSSKTTVSLKGVGY
+225 ISSKTTVSLKGVGY
-239 DENYSPIVK
+239 DENYNPIIK
-248 AISNAT
+248 SISKAT

-266 ATTGNAVTLA
+266 ATTGNAVSLV
-276 QTDDNGVATLSF
+276 QTDENGTATLSF

-312 PYAIVKVLAAVTTP
+312 PYGIVKVLAAVTTP
-326 TATPTVTPTATPTV
+326 TAAPTVTPTAAPTV
-340 TPTATPTVTP
+340 TPTAAPI
-350 TATPTVTPTATPTVT
+350 
-365 PTATPTVTPT
+365 
-375 ATPTVTPT
+375 
-383 ATPTVTPTATPT
+383 
-395 VTPTATP
+395 
-402 TVTPTA
+402 VTPTA

>member
-8 HRSLYTLLSGIQ
+8 HRSLYALFSGIQ

-76 TLRLEQDNQTLVTPV
+76 TLRLEQDNKTLVTPV

-137 MASTSQYGL
+137 MASESQYGL
-146 YVTGINIDGKSDGS
+146 YVNGISIDGKSDGS

-170 WLYAVNNTDPGV
+170 WMYTVNNTDTGV

-219 NTVNTT
+219 STLNTT
-225 VSSKTTVSLKGVGY
+225 VSNKTTVSLKGVGY
-239 DENYSPIVK
+239 DENYTPIVK
-248 AISNAT
+248 SISNAT
-254 VVAAKYENETST
+254 VVAAKYENEAST
-266 ATTGNAVTLA
+266 ATKDTAVATA

-312 PYAIVKVLAAVTTP
+312 PYGIVKVLAAVTAP
-326 TATPTVTPTATPTV
+326 TATPTVTPTAAPTA
-340 TPTATPTVTP
+340 TPTATPV
-350 TATPTVTPTATPTVT
+350 PTVTPAP
-365 PTATPTVTPT
+365 
-375 ATPTVTPT
+375 
-383 ATPTVTPTATPT
+383 
-395 VTPTATP
+395 
-402 TVTPTA
+402 
-408 TPAGDSLGKPVPTKT
+408 
-423 PTATPTPAS
+423 PTPAS

>member
-8 HRSLYTLLSGIQ
+8 HRSLYALFSGIQ

-76 TLRLEQDNQTLVTPV
+76 TLRLEQDNKTLVTPV

-312 PYAIVKVLAAVTTP
+312 PYGIVKVLAAVTAPTATP
-326 TATPTVTPTATPTV
+326 TATPTAAPTATPTTTPTATPTA
-340 TPTATPTVTP
+340 TPTIKPTASPVPTVTP
-350 TATPTVTPTATPTVT
+350 AP
-365 PTATPTVTPT
+365 
-375 ATPTVTPT
+375 
-383 ATPTVTPTATPT
+383 
-395 VTPTATP
+395 
-402 TVTPTA
+402 
-408 TPAGDSLGKPVPTKT
+408 
-423 PTATPTPAS
+423 S
-432 DDKGIKKV
+432 DNKDVKKA

-473 YRIALSKKK
+473 YRITLSKKK

>member
-1 MTIHSSH
+1 LTIHSSH
-8 HRSLYTLLSGIQ
+8 HRSLYTLFSGIQ

-76 TLRLEQDNQTLVTPV
+76 TLRLEQDNKTLVTPV

-98 DKKDYGIGLS
+98 DKKDYGIDLS

-137 MASTSQYGL
+137 MASKSQYGL
-146 YVTGINIDGKSDGS
+146 YVTGISIDGKSDGS

-170 WLYAVNNTDPGV
+170 WGYAVNNTDPGV

-219 NTVNTT
+219 STLNTT
-225 VSSKTTVSLKGVGY
+225 VSNKTTVSLKGVGY
-239 DENYSPIVK
+239 DENYNPIVK
-248 AISNAT
+248 SISNAT
-254 VVAAKYENETST
+254 VVAAKYENEAST
-266 ATTGNAVTLA
+266 ATTGNAVSLV
-276 QTDDNGVATLSF
+276 QTDENGVATLSF

-312 PYAIVKVLAAVTTP
+312 PYGIVNVLAAVT
-326 TATPTVTPTATPTV
+326 A
-340 TPTATPTVTP
+340 
-350 TATPTVTPTATPTVT
+350 
-365 PTATPTVTPT
+365 
-375 ATPTVTPT
+375 
-383 ATPTVTPTATPT
+383 PTATPT

-440 AKTPTK
+440 AKKPTK

>member
-1 MTIHSSH
+1 
-8 HRSLYTLLSGIQ
+8 
-20 DFSYVIAIPEQKYAI
+20 
-35 REKEGFSMKNKKK
+35 MKNKKK

-76 TLRLEQDNQTLVTPV
+76 TLRLEQDNKTLVTPV
-91 EVTLTDE
+91 EVTLTDA

-108 TETLTPL
+108 TKTLTPL

-146 YVTGINIDGKSDGS
+146 FVNGISIDGNSDGS

-170 WLYAVNNTDPGV
+170 WGYAVNNTDPGV

-219 NTVNTT
+219 STLNTT
-225 VSSKTTVSLKGVGY
+225 VSNKTTVSLKGIGHDKSY
-239 DENYSPIVK
+239 NPIVK
-248 AISNAT
+248 SISNAT
-254 VVAAKYENETST
+254 VVAAKYENEAST
-266 ATTGNAVTLA
+266 ATTGNAVSLV
-276 QTDDNGVATLSF
+276 QTDENGTATLSF

-312 PYAIVKVLAAVTTP
+312 PYGIVNVLAAVTAP
-326 TATPTVTPTATPTV
+326 TATPTVTPTT
-340 TPTATPTVTP
+340 
-350 TATPTVTPTATPTVT
+350 
-365 PTATPTVTPT
+365 
-375 ATPTVTPT
+375 
-383 ATPTVTPTATPT
+383 TPTVTPTATPT

-440 AKTPTK
+440 AKKPTK

>member
-8 HRSLYTLLSGIQ
+8 HRSLYALFSGIQ

-76 TLRLEQDNQTLVTPV
+76 TLRLEQDNKTLVTPV

-137 MASTSQYGL
+137 MANTSQYGL

-170 WLYAVNNTDPGV
+170 WGYAVNNTDPGV

-219 NTVNTT
+219 NTVTT
-225 VSSKTTVSLKGVGY
+225 TISSKTTVSLKGFDIY
-239 DENYSPIVK
+239 NPIVK
-248 AISNAT
+248 AISKAT
-254 VVAAKYENETST
+254 VVAAKHENETST
-266 ATTGNAVTLA
+266 ATKDNAVATA

-326 TATPTVTPTATPTV
+326 TATPTVTPTA
-340 TPTATPTVTP
+340 A
-350 TATPTVTPTATPTVT
+350 
-365 PTATPTVTPT
+365 
-375 ATPTVTPT
+375 
-383 ATPTVTPTATPT
+383 PTVTPTATPT

-408 TPAGDSLGKPVPTKT
+408 TPAGDSLGKPVPTTT

-440 AKTPTK
+440 AKKPTK

-460 VTVSWKKAANAKG
+460 VTVSWKKVANAKG
-473 YRIALSKKK
+473 YRITLSKKK

>member
-1 MTIHSSH
+1 
-8 HRSLYTLLSGIQ
+8 
-20 DFSYVIAIPEQKYAI
+20 
-35 REKEGFSMKNKKK
+35 MKNKKK

-76 TLRLEQDNQTLVTPV
+76 TLRLEQDNKTLVTPV

-137 MASTSQYGL
+137 MASKSQYGL
-146 YVTGINIDGKSDGS
+146 YVTGISIDGKSDGS

-170 WLYAVNNTDPGV
+170 WGYAVNNTDPGV

-219 NTVNTT
+219 STLNTT
-225 VSSKTTVSLKGVGY
+225 VSNKTTVSLKGVGY
-239 DENYSPIVK
+239 DENYTPIVK
-248 AISNAT
+248 SISNAT
-254 VVAAKYENETST
+254 VVAAKYENEAST
-266 ATTGNAVTLA
+266 ATKDTAVATA

-312 PYAIVKVLAAVTTP
+312 PYGIVKVLAAVTAP
-326 TATPTVTPTATPTV
+326 TAAPTVTPTT
-340 TPTATPTVTP
+340 
-350 TATPTVTPTATPTVT
+350 
-365 PTATPTVTPT
+365 
-375 ATPTVTPT
+375 
-383 ATPTVTPTATPT
+383 
-395 VTPTATP
+395 
-402 TVTPTA
+402 

-440 AKTPTK
+440 AKKPTK

>member
-1 MTIHSSH
+1 LTIHSSH
-8 HRSLYTLLSGIQ
+8 HRSLYALFSGIQ

-76 TLRLEQDNQTLVTPV
+76 TLRLEQDNKTLVTPV
-91 EVTLTDE
+91 EVTLTDA

-108 TETLTPL
+108 TKTLTPL

-146 YVTGINIDGKSDGS
+146 FVNGISIDGNSDGS

-170 WLYAVNNTDPGV
+170 WGYAVNNTDPGV

-219 NTVNTT
+219 STLNTT
-225 VSSKTTVSLKGVGY
+225 VSNKTTVSLKGVGHDKSY
-239 DENYSPIVK
+239 NPIVK
-248 AISNAT
+248 SISNAT
-254 VVAAKYENETST
+254 VVAAKYENEAST
-266 ATTGNAVTLA
+266 ATTGNAVSLV
-276 QTDDNGVATLSF
+276 QTDENGTATLSF

-312 PYAIVKVLAAVTTP
+312 PYGIVNVLAAVTAPTATPTVTP
-326 TATPTVTPTATPTV
+326 TAAPTVTPTATPTV
-340 TPTATPTVTP
+340 TPTT
-350 TATPTVTPTATPTVT
+350 
-365 PTATPTVTPT
+365 
-375 ATPTVTPT
+375 
-383 ATPTVTPTATPT
+383 TPT

-440 AKTPTK
+440 AKKPTK

>member
-1 MTIHSSH
+1 
-8 HRSLYTLLSGIQ
+8 
-20 DFSYVIAIPEQKYAI
+20 
-35 REKEGFSMKNKKK
+35 MKNKKK
-48 LLSVLLVFVMTVS
+48 LLSVLLVFVMTIS

-76 TLRLEQDNQTLVTPV
+76 TLRLEQDNKTLVTPV

-137 MASTSQYGL
+137 MASKSQYGL
-146 YVTGINIDGKSDGS
+146 YVTGISIDGKSDGS

-170 WLYAVNNTDPGV
+170 WGYAVNNTDPGV

-193 AVTIYGLWGGGT
+193 VVTIYGLWGGGT

-219 NTVNTT
+219 DTVSTT
-225 VSSKTTVSLKGVGY
+225 VSGKATVTLKGLGY
-239 DENYSPIVK
+239 DKNFVASIVK
-248 AISNAT
+248 PISNAT
-254 VVAAKYENETST
+254 VVAAKYENEAST
-266 ATTGNAVTLA
+266 ATTGNAVSLV
-276 QTDDNGVATLSF
+276 QTDENGTATLSF

-312 PYAIVKVLAAVTTP
+312 PYGIVKVLAAVTAPTATPTATPTAAP
-326 TATPTVTPTATPTV
+326 TATPTVTPVPTV
-340 TPTATPTVTP
+340 TPAP
-350 TATPTVTPTATPTVT
+350 
-365 PTATPTVTPT
+365 
-375 ATPTVTPT
+375 
-383 ATPTVTPTATPT
+383 
-395 VTPTATP
+395 
-402 TVTPTA
+402 
-408 TPAGDSLGKPVPTKT
+408 
-423 PTATPTPAS
+423 PTPAS